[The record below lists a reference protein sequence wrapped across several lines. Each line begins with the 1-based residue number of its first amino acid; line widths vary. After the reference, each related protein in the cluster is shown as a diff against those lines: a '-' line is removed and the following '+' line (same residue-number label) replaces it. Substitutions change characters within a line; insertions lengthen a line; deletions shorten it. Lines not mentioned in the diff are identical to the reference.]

1 MRRRRGLAD
10 RAYRALRV
18 VGAAAL
24 AGLVAT
30 PLAPRVGLAAAALP
44 RPAHV
49 VIVIEENRS
58 ASHIIGNKATPFIN
72 ALAANG
78 ANMAQSF
85 AETHPS
91 EPNYLA
97 LFAGSTLGVTT
108 DACPVDGGAT
118 PNLASELLAAGYTFA
133 GYAEGLPAVGSTA
146 CSAGKYARKHVPWAN
161 FTNVPPATSLPFSAF
176 PMGNYASLPTVSF
189 VIPNNDDNMHDG
201 SIAQGDAWLSRELS
215 GYANW
220 AVANN
225 SLLILTWDE
234 DDGGPRNQIPTVIYG
249 AHVQPG
255 TYNERI
261 NHYSV
266 LATLEQMYGLPKLG
280 YAAGAAPIATIWA
293 A

>member
-1 MRRRRGLAD
+1 MKTL
-10 RAYRALRV
+10 V
-18 VGAAAL
+18 TAAVL
-24 AGLVAT
+24 AGLVLI
-30 PLAPRVGLAAAALP
+30 PSAPRVGLAAAALP
-44 RPAHV
+44 QPSHV
-49 VIVIEENRS
+49 VIVVEENR
-58 ASHIIGNKATPFIN
+58 AATTIIGNKSAPFIN
-72 ALAANG
+72 ALAAGG
-78 ANMAQSF
+78 ANMVQSF
-85 AETHPS
+85 AEAHPS

-97 LFAGSTLGVTT
+97 LFAGSTLGVTK
-108 DACPVDGGAT
+108 DSCPVDGGAT

-133 GYAEGLPAVGSTA
+133 GYAEGLPAVGSTV
-146 CSAGKYARKHVPWAN
+146 CSAGKYARKHVPWTN
-161 FTNVPPATSLPFSAF
+161 FSNVPPAYSLPFSAF
-176 PMGNYASLPTVSF
+176 PMGNYAGLPTVSF

-201 SIAQGDAWLSRELS
+201 SIAQADAWLSRELS

-225 SLLILTWDE
+225 SLLIVTWDE

-255 TYNERI
+255 NYTEQI

-266 LATLEQMYGLPKLG
+266 LSTLEQMYGLPKTG